1 MYLLD
6 TNICIAIIKEQEN
19 ALNNFKIKYKYSYI
33 SSLVLAE
40 LYKGVY
46 CSSKVEKNLANLNQF
61 IYQLPIVTFDQK
73 ASLEFGK
80 IQGELRKIGKPKGG
94 CKGFFFSSI

>member
-33 SSLVLAE
+33 SS
-40 LYKGVY
+40 
-46 CSSKVEKNLANLNQF
+46 
-61 IYQLPIVTFDQK
+61 
-73 ASLEFGK
+73 
-80 IQGELRKIGKPKGG
+80 
-94 CKGFFFSSI
+94 